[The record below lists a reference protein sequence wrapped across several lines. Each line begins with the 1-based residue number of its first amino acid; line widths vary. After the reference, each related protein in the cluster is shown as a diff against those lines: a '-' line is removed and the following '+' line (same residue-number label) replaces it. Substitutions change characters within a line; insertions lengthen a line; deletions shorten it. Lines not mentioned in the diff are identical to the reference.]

1 MSLFNRAKM
10 RAVFAAVIAAALPR
24 AAPPVSLRP
33 DLAPTPIPK
42 SRDTGFDPYAFF
54 RSFGGAFGLPQ
65 YRTSPSAGAIIA
77 RLVAWER
84 QGSRAYRWAGERV
97 HSSKRRAHAWA

>member
-24 AAPPVSLRP
+24 AAPRVSLRP

-42 SRDTGFDPYAFF
+42 QHDTGFDPYAFF
-54 RSFGGAFGLPQ
+54 
-65 YRTSPSAGAIIA
+65 TSYA
-77 RLVAWER
+77 RRVVALDYAPVDRLLAWER
-84 QGSRAYRWAGERV
+84 QGSRAYRWGGARPHGRRRRVNAWNSQGE
-97 HSSKRRAHAWA
+97 